1 MFVWIRWIST
11 QFGVFQIFE
20 LNTNNDIYELA
31 TELYANSLINYQVL
45 QLFSM
50 TFMVVVYEWFAI
62 LSAVK
67 QWKTK

>member
-45 QLFSM
+45 QLFAS
-50 TFMVVVYEWFAI
+50 TRSVY
-62 LSAVK
+62 
-67 QWKTK
+67 